1 MLGNGLGPWRL
12 RFIYN
17 LNMQLLNKNHIYVS
31 ALSSKMN
38 KRLHCT
44 STLNDAVQ
52 TKGQG
57 RMEVPC
63 VNGDA
68 DKIYRA
74 NYETV

>member
-1 MLGNGLGPWRL
+1 MLGNGLGPWQS
-12 RFIYN
+12 RFINN

-31 ALSSKMN
+31 SLSSKMN

-44 STLNDAVQ
+44 STLKNAVQ
-52 TKGQG
+52 TKGQE

-68 DKIYRA
+68 DKIRSA